1 MHIVAFYQFHFK
13 LLSMKFLK
21 NCFLKKIKK
30 VEKGFWELFF
40 LWDHCIL
47 VPKFLPFILCK
58 NTAKYYCILKKILLY
73 NPTKLKMF
81 FIIYRGGFVDLGFI
95 NMLQVTHRAKSRIPT
110 ARQGLSYQDQH
121 FSIFQFQKLHSYT
134 TKTLQVS
141 FRRLQL
147 VQELTPESCRP
158 LFPSETSRLSL
169 QAMITPMTFV
179 GI

>member
-21 NCFLKKIKK
+21 NCFLKNIKK

-110 ARQGLSYQDQH
+110 AR
-121 FSIFQFQKLHSYT
+121 
-134 TKTLQVS
+134 
-141 FRRLQL
+141 
-147 VQELTPESCRP
+147 
-158 LFPSETSRLSL
+158 
-169 QAMITPMTFV
+169 
-179 GI
+179 